1 MTAGFRLNSAGLA
14 DDGLINTKL
23 ANRYE
28 ILGELGRGGMGVVY
42 RARDPLLNREV
53 AVKLVPSADLTP
65 ELEERF
71 QREAQVVAQMDHPS
85 IVPIYDLGRHEGS
98 LFFVMPVASGTNLLR
113 LIRDQSLRL
122 GEVVDLG
129 IQAAEA
135 LDYSHSRGVV
145 HRDIKP
151 ANIMIT
157 REDASGVRV
166 RVMDFGLAHATT
178 ESRLTKTGT
187 LVGTVAYLSPE
198 QVASRA
204 FDGRSDIYSLGV
216 VLYECLV
223 GEPPFTGEVQSIL
236 YRIVHEIPQPPRT
249 LGAEI
254 REELQDIVLRCLEK
268 DAGKR
273 PQKAGQVA
281 EALRRHKS
289 SLATDEFR
297 MSVVLSASRVIQRP
311 ALSAFIGR
319 EKEFAELQRRLNAA
333 ISGDCQFAVVA
344 GEPGIGKTRLFE
356 ELKNL
361 AIARKLRVLYGRFV
375 EQDRSFSYQ
384 GFCELVQDYFR
395 SRDAGSSAAER
406 PDFSDLAS
414 DLIALFPQLSEI
426 AELRSAVSGDSRIA
440 APAEERKVED
450 RIQIFELLARTLT
463 RIAGGKPLVLILE
476 NLHGAEISIEA
487 LQYIVRR
494 LGPTPTLIV
503 GSYRQTETD
512 KRHPLTRMLDS
523 FVDDPRFVSLT
534 LPPFSPSEHRSLVE
548 TLVGAP
554 KVSDELAV
562 RLRDATEGNPFFT
575 KELIRSL
582 VESGGIARDDT
593 GAWSFSKEAEI
604 SADALPAT
612 IQQAV
617 EKRIERL
624 PEDLRELLS
633 IASVLGKAFD
643 SRDLETLAESGKSI
657 DDSID
662 RLILEGILE
671 EERESR
677 GDRLTFSSGI
687 VRDVLYA
694 AISRRRRRSLHR
706 KYAELIEKRSAGRLE
721 RVYPELVHHFW
732 QGDVADKT
740 VDYGLKLA
748 QKSLDTFNPED
759 ASRVAKIALE
769 FLEDEEWTGDPA
781 LEGEARRMLAQGQ
794 RMTGNVDGALR
805 EAEAAVRVFEKHK
818 RPGPAVATILFA
830 AEASWQARRIDDA
843 RRWVERGIDAARSTG
858 ELDSLASLLALG
870 TTVANLR
877 GEFAK
882 AAAYQAEV
890 ESLIPRERAIEE
902 EIPRGGTLVVALPSP
917 VAATEPSVYE
927 TTEEHEVLANVY
939 ETLVTTD
946 AQGNLAPNLCESW
959 AAEEGGRSVRLHL
972 RRGVVF
978 SDGAPLTAAAVK
990 AALERSIKL
999 SRDVTPAAFTAVE
1012 GIREYLDGKSSDVS
1026 GIEAAAED
1034 EVRIRLAHP
1043 VPILASLLTDGRTA
1057 IAAAGGP
1064 EGGAIG
1070 TGPFRTVLH
1079 TPDGAILE
1087 RNPRHWKAPGA
1098 RLERIEFRASLSPSE
1113 IAEGL
1118 RSGELDLARDLLPR
1132 DLEAI
1137 LREPRFRGGL
1147 VETPKKNTY
1156 FAVFHTASPAG
1167 SSAALRMALAGMA
1180 RTQDFV
1186 WGALGR
1192 FALPATGV
1200 LPPGILG
1207 HDPGR
1212 RQPHLPREK
1221 AAEMLRAAGLALP
1234 VRLRAS
1240 VHPILQNQYAALT
1253 EALFRLWA
1261 EIGVEVEVV
1270 TKTMPAFLGAWDENA
1285 GIDLLMGRWI
1295 ADYDDPDNFT
1305 HNLFHS
1311 ENGRLRAYFSS
1322 QETDRAL
1329 EQARAEPRPAVRESL
1344 YRKLEHTLLDTGIL
1358 VPLFHDVDYRI
1369 ANPMVRGIQ
1378 LHSTAPYVNYADLGK
1393 AAAPAAPAA
1402 LDPQIGGGVLH
1413 VPIQGVV
1420 RSLDPSLTGTVEQAD
1435 VLPSVFETLTWA
1447 IEGTRI
1453 MPWLASEVLME
1464 NDGARFRFRLQ
1475 PGVRFHNGRRL
1486 TARDVRHSWERLLA
1500 NRESESRWVLSVIQ
1514 GARRVLDGETTDL
1527 SGFHILS
1534 PTEFFVDLE
1543 KPIPFF
1549 PAMISY
1555 AATAIVPEGTG
1566 AIGAAAREGAVGTGP
1581 FRVVSFE
1588 PGRRL
1593 ELERNPNYW
1602 RAGRPRSEGIVFH
1615 LGIAPEEVRN
1625 EFLAGRLS
1633 LGRDLLPADAEAFRH
1648 DPRFASGYRESPR
1661 LTTFFVV
1668 FHKARGPLQDVE
1680 LRRTLIRS
1688 IDVAGLVRRTL
1699 GRLAIPAHGL
1709 IPPGLLGYSAAG
1721 PSAAGRASGPT
1732 PTHDS
1737 SVEAT
1742 VSRESVELSAAV
1754 HPIFFGEFAAFFREL
1769 GEAFREIGYRIRPM
1783 NKTMAEYL
1791 ALSDAGGGDID
1802 IGRWTADYPDTDTF
1816 LYGVLH
1822 SGAGAF
1828 RQYIGT
1834 PELDHLAEQ
1843 GRIETDPR
1851 VRHSLYRQAEEIIA
1865 REALLLPLFHDQV
1878 YCFARPEIGGLTAI
1892 GQSNAVIPYE
1902 DLWIRR

>member
-1 MTAGFRLNSAGLA
+1 MIS
-14 DDGLINTKL
+14 TKL

-28 ILGELGRGGMGVVY
+28 VLGELGRGGMGVVY

-53 AVKLVPSADLTP
+53 AVKLVSSTDLTP

-71 QREAQVVAQMDHPS
+71 QREAQVVAQMDHPA
-85 IVPIYDLGRHEGS
+85 IVPIYDLGRDEGS
-98 LFFVMPVASGTNLLR
+98 LFFVMPVVVGTNLLK

-122 GEVVDLG
+122 GDVVDIG
-129 IQAAEA
+129 IQVADA
-135 LDYSHSRGVV
+135 LEYSHSRGVV

-151 ANIMIT
+151 ANIMVT
-157 REDASGVRV
+157 RDEGGSGVRV
-166 RVMDFGLAHATT
+166 RVTDFGLAHATT

-198 QVASRA
+198 QVASRD

-223 GEPPFTGEVQSIL
+223 GEPPFTGEIQSIL
-236 YRIVHEIPQPPRT
+236 YRIVHEIPQPPRA

-268 DAGKR
+268 DPGKR
-273 PQKAGQVA
+273 PAKAGLLA
-281 EALRRHKS
+281 DALRRHKS
-289 SLATDEFR
+289 SLASDEFR
-297 MSVVLSASRVIQRP
+297 MSVVLSASRTLQRP
-311 ALSAFIGR
+311 SMTVFVGR
-319 EKEFAELQRRLNAA
+319 EREFAELQRRLNAA
-333 ISGDCQFAVVA
+333 IAGDCQFAVVA
-344 GEPGIGKTRLFE
+344 GEPGIGKTRLLE

-361 AIARKLRVLYGRFV
+361 ATARKIRVLYGRFV

-384 GFCELVQDYFR
+384 GFCELIQDYFR
-395 SRDAGSSAAER
+395 SREATSSPGER
-406 PDFSDLAS
+406 PDFSDLAA

-426 AELRSAVSGDSRIA
+426 GELRSAVSGDSRIA
-440 APAEERKVED
+440 SPAEDRKVED
-450 RIQIFELLARTLT
+450 RIQIFELLARALT

-548 TLVGAP
+548 SLVGAP
-554 KVSDELAV
+554 KVSDELAR

-633 IASVLGKAFD
+633 IASVLGKTFD
-643 SRDLETLAESGKSI
+643 ARDLETLAEGARTI

-694 AISRRRRRSLHR
+694 ALSRRRRRSLHR

-732 QGDVADKT
+732 QGDVPEKT
-740 VDYGLKLA
+740 VEYGLKLA
-748 QKSLDTFNPED
+748 RKSLDTFSPED
-759 ASRVAKIALE
+759 AIRVAKITLE
-769 FLEDEEWTGDPA
+769 FLEDEEWAGDPA
-781 LEGEARRMLAQGQ
+781 LEGEARLMLAQAQ
-794 RMTGNVDGALR
+794 RMTANTEGALR
-805 EAEAAVRVFEKHK
+805 EAEAAVKVFEQQ
-818 RPGPAVATILFA
+818 RQPGRAAGAILFA
-830 AEASWQARRIDDA
+830 AEAAWQARRIDDA
-843 RRWVERGIDAARSTG
+843 RRWVERGIEAAREAG
-858 ELDSLASLLALG
+858 VPEHLARLLSLGA
-870 TTVANLR
+870 TVANLR
-877 GEFAK
+877 GEYAR
-882 AAAYQAEV
+882 AAAYQAEI
-890 ESLIPRERAIEE
+890 ETLAPKETATEE
-902 EIPRGGTLVVALPSP
+902 EIPRGGTLVVALANPI
-917 VAATEPSVYE
+917 AAVEPGIYE
-927 TTEEHEVLANVY
+927 TTEEHEVLANAF

-946 AQGNLAPNLCESW
+946 AQGNLSPLLCERW
-959 AAEEGGRSVRLHL
+959 ALEDEARRVRLHL
-972 RRGVVF
+972 RPGVVF
-978 SDGAPLTAAAVK
+978 SDGTPLTAAAVK
-990 AALERSIKL
+990 TCLERSIDL
-999 SRDVTPAAFTAVE
+999 SRETMPTAFAVIRGVPEFLDAE
-1012 GIREYLDGKSSDVS
+1012 GREVS
-1026 GIEAAAED
+1026 GLSALSDQELE
-1034 EVRIRLAHP
+1034 IRLIDS
-1043 VPILASLLTDGRTA
+1043 VPIFPSLLTDGRTA
-1057 IAAAGGP
+1057 IAAVASGDGEKP
-1064 EGGAIG
+1064 GLVG
-1070 TGPFRTVLH
+1070 TGPFRIVAH
-1079 TPDGAILE
+1079 TPDLALLE
-1087 RNPRHWKAPGA
+1087 RNPLCWRQPPA
-1098 RLERIEFRASLSPSE
+1098 RLDRLEFRASLSATQ
-1113 IAEGL
+1113 IAEGF
-1118 RSGELDLARDLLPR
+1118 RSGDLDIARDLLPL
-1132 DLEAI
+1132 DLESI

-1147 VETPKKNTY
+1147 VETPQKNIY
-1156 FAVFHTASPAG
+1156 FAVFHARSAAG
-1167 SSAALRMALAGMA
+1167 SNAPLRHALSSAA

-1186 WGALGR
+1186 WAALGR
-1192 FALPATGV
+1192 FALPATG
-1200 LPPGILG
+1200 LIPPGILG

-1221 AAEMLRAAGLALP
+1221 AQELVRGAGLPAPIRLRAA
-1234 VRLRAS
+1234 
-1240 VHPILQNQYAALT
+1240 VHPILLNQYSALT
-1253 EALFRLWA
+1253 QALFHAWKEL
-1261 EIGVEVEVV
+1261 GVEVEVA
-1270 TKTMPAFLGAWDENA
+1270 TKSMPEFLESWHANQN
-1285 GIDLLMGRWI
+1285 IDVMLGRWI

-1305 HNLFHS
+1305 FSLFHS
-1311 ENGRLRAYFSS
+1311 GNGRLRSYFSS
-1322 QETDRAL
+1322 PETDRAL
-1329 EQARAEPRPAVRESL
+1329 EEARREARPAAREAL
-1344 YRKLEHTLLDTGIL
+1344 YRRFEHELLDSALL

-1369 ANPMVRGIQ
+1369 GRPNVRGLQ
-1378 LHSTAPYVNYADLGK
+1378 LRSTAPYLNYAELGK
-1393 AAAPAAPAA
+1393 AEAPAAAPAP
-1402 LDPQIGGGVLH
+1402 DRQIGGGVLH
-1413 VPIQGVV
+1413 VPILGAV
-1420 RSLDPSLTGTVEQAD
+1420 RSLDPSLTVTVEQAD

-1447 IEGTRI
+1447 ADGTRI
-1453 MPWLASEVLME
+1453 VPWLASDVLME
-1464 NDGARFRFRLQ
+1464 NDGARFRFRLHS
-1475 PGVRFHNGRRL
+1475 GVRFHNGRRL
-1486 TARDVRHSWERLLA
+1486 TARDVRHSWERLLL

-1514 GARRVLDGETTDL
+1514 GAQRLLDGEATDL
-1527 SGFHILS
+1527 AGFHIVS
-1534 PTEFFVDLE
+1534 PGEFFVDLE
-1543 KPIPFF
+1543 KPVPFF

-1555 AATAIVPEGTG
+1555 TATAIVPEGTG
-1566 AIGAAAREGAVGTGP
+1566 SIGAKARDGAIGTGP

-1593 ELERNPNYW
+1593 ELERNAHYW

-1615 LGIAPEEVRN
+1615 LGATPEEIRN

-1633 LGRDLLPADAEAFRH
+1633 LARDLVPADAEAFRH

-1661 LTTFFVV
+1661 LTTFLVV
-1668 FHKARGPLQDVE
+1668 FNRNRGPLQDPD
-1680 LRRTLIRS
+1680 LRRRLARAV
-1688 IDVAGLVRRTL
+1688 DVGGLVRRTL

-1721 PSAAGRASGPT
+1721 PASAGRGSGPT
-1732 PTHDS
+1732 RPDS

-1754 HPIFFGEFAAFFREL
+1754 HPIFFGEFSGFFRQL
-1769 GEAFREIGYRIRPM
+1769 DEAFREIGFRIKPL
-1783 NKTMAEYL
+1783 NTTMAEYL
-1791 ALSDAGGGDID
+1791 ELSDAGDTDID
-1802 IGRWTADYPDTDTF
+1802 VGRWTADYPDADTF
-1816 LYGVLH
+1816 LYGVVH
-1822 SGAGAF
+1822 SSSGAF
-1828 RQYIGT
+1828 RNYLAT
-1834 PELDHLAEQ
+1834 PELDQLSEQ

-1851 VRHSLYRQAEEIIA
+1851 VRHSLYRQAEELIA
-1865 REALLLPLFHDQV
+1865 REALMLPLFHDQV
-1878 YCFARPEIGGLTAI
+1878 YCFVRPEVEGLTSI